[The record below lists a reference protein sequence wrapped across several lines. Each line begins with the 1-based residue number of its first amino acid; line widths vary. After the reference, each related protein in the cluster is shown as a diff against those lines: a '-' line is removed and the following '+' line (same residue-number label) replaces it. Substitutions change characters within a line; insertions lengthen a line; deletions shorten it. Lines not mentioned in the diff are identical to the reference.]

1 MESDGFVC
9 NGGHGNGH
17 RRGIYASLSV
27 CFCVCLS
34 VSVPLSQ
41 SASKPQDGSNLEK
54 LGQPQIKQS
63 CGEQRQEGRGGKEEE
78 NRGESRGHPF
88 EFGRWWGNVGH
99 AYLRKH
105 CWREG
110 SVIAGSE

>member
-1 MESDGFVC
+1 MP
-9 NGGHGNGH
+9 
-17 RRGIYASLSV
+17 L
-27 CFCVCLS
+27 CLS
-34 VSVPLSQ
+34 VSQSAAPQ
-41 SASKPQDGSNLEK
+41 SASKPQDGSNLKIGSATNKAE
-54 LGQPQIKQS
+54 LQRAEAG
-63 CGEQRQEGRGGKEEE
+63 GERKAEE

-110 SVIAGSE
+110 SIIAGSE

>member
-1 MESDGFVC
+1 MP
-9 NGGHGNGH
+9 
-17 RRGIYASLSV
+17 L
-27 CFCVCLS
+27 CLS
-34 VSVPLSQ
+34 VSQSVRAAAPQ
-41 SASKPQDGSNLEK
+41 SASAPQDGSNLEIGSTTNK
-54 LGQPQIKQS
+54 AELH
-63 CGEQRQEGRGGKEEE
+63 RAAAGRGEEAEE

-110 SVIAGSE
+110 SIIAGSE

>member
-1 MESDGFVC
+1 MGTVMGTAGASMPACRCAFV
-9 NGGHGNGH
+9 
-17 RRGIYASLSV
+17 SV
-27 CFCVCLS
+27 CQSVSQSVCLS
-34 VSVPLSQ
+34 AAPQSVST
-41 SASKPQDGSNLEK
+41 PQDGSNLEIGSTTNK
-54 LGQPQIKQS
+54 ARVAESRGRRS
-63 CGEQRQEGRGGKEEE
+63 EEAGEKG
-78 NRGESRGHPF
+78 GESRGHPF